1 MEYIRKIIYLNEYG
15 DGSCG
20 GNAGFA
26 KISKKKT
33 RLKIEINL
41 SLKGTLQGEKIY
53 LLDRDNNVVNKVFF
67 GTIPSD
73 DKNILIS
80 RDGDET
86 SDIKGEVIGIMIGGE
101 NYIACAGT
109 TDADVQVTD
118 FIRQETAGP
127 VTEME
132 TDDQETAAIAAV
144 VKENDAKETD
154 LEAAE
159 DVSGR
164 ENEITGECLTEQKR
178 EEEMVEQI
186 KTEEENNGGEEVEAG
201 KEEEEEE
208 EIIQVEIEEAHDEEY
223 EYRKIFKN
231 CPNMYPFED
240 DEMEESVQ
248 ISPGDLSDFPK
259 RFWHLASNSF
269 LLEGYYKYRHLV
281 FVRANGK
288 LYLGIPGQYHRRDK
302 FLADMFGFKSFKSI
316 YRRAVKLG
324 DFGYWLMEI
333 NVLPSDQEPELSGAE
348 GNPLPSN

>member
-41 SLKGTLQGEKIY
+41 SLKGTFQDEKIY

-73 DKNILIS
+73 DKNILIF

-118 FIRQETAGP
+118 FIRQ
-127 VTEME
+127 
-132 TDDQETAAIAAV
+132 
-144 VKENDAKETD
+144 ETD

-201 KEEEEEE
+201 KEEEEEEEEE

-333 NVLPSDQEPELSGAE
+333 NVLPSDQEYT
-348 GNPLPSN
+348 

>member
-41 SLKGTLQGEKIY
+41 SLKGTLQDEKIY

-73 DKNILIS
+73 DKNILIF

-118 FIRQETAGP
+118 FIRQ
-127 VTEME
+127 
-132 TDDQETAAIAAV
+132 
-144 VKENDAKETD
+144 ETD

-333 NVLPSDQEPELSGAE
+333 NVMPSDQEYT
-348 GNPLPSN
+348 

>member
-1 MEYIRKIIYLNEYG
+1 MYMKEAVLEYIRKIIYLNEYV

-41 SLKGTLQGEKIY
+41 SLKGTLQDEKIY

-73 DKNILIS
+73 DKNILIF

-118 FIRQETAGP
+118 FIRQ
-127 VTEME
+127 
-132 TDDQETAAIAAV
+132 
-144 VKENDAKETD
+144 ETD

-201 KEEEEEE
+201 KEEEEEEE

-333 NVLPSDQEPELSGAE
+333 NVMPSDQEYT
-348 GNPLPSN
+348 

>member
-1 MEYIRKIIYLNEYG
+1 MYMKEAVLEYIRKIIYLNEYV

-41 SLKGTLQGEKIY
+41 SLKGTLQDEKIY

-73 DKNILIS
+73 DKNILIF

-118 FIRQETAGP
+118 FIRQ
-127 VTEME
+127 
-132 TDDQETAAIAAV
+132 
-144 VKENDAKETD
+144 ETD

-201 KEEEEEE
+201 KEEEEEEE

-333 NVLPSDQEPELSGAE
+333 NVLPSDQEYT
-348 GNPLPSN
+348 

>member
-1 MEYIRKIIYLNEYG
+1 MYMKEAVLEYIRKIIYLNEYV

-41 SLKGTLQGEKIY
+41 SLKGTLQDEKIY

-73 DKNILIS
+73 DKNILIF

-109 TDADVQVTD
+109 TGADVQVTD
-118 FIRQETAGP
+118 FIRQ
-127 VTEME
+127 
-132 TDDQETAAIAAV
+132 
-144 VKENDAKETD
+144 ETD

-201 KEEEEEE
+201 KEEEEEEE

-333 NVLPSDQEPELSGAE
+333 NVMPSDQEYT
-348 GNPLPSN
+348 

>member
-1 MEYIRKIIYLNEYG
+1 MEYIRKIIYLNEYV

-41 SLKGTLQGEKIY
+41 SLKGTLQDEKIY

-73 DKNILIS
+73 DKNILIF

-118 FIRQETAGP
+118 FIRQ
-127 VTEME
+127 
-132 TDDQETAAIAAV
+132 
-144 VKENDAKETD
+144 ETD

-201 KEEEEEE
+201 KEEEEEEE

-333 NVLPSDQEPELSGAE
+333 NVLPSDQEYT
-348 GNPLPSN
+348 

>member
-1 MEYIRKIIYLNEYG
+1 MEYIRKIIYLNEYV

-41 SLKGTLQGEKIY
+41 SLKGTLQDEKIY

-73 DKNILIS
+73 DKNILIF

-109 TDADVQVTD
+109 TGADVQVTD
-118 FIRQETAGP
+118 FIRQ
-127 VTEME
+127 
-132 TDDQETAAIAAV
+132 
-144 VKENDAKETD
+144 ETD

-201 KEEEEEE
+201 KEEEEEEE

-333 NVLPSDQEPELSGAE
+333 NVMPSDQEYT
-348 GNPLPSN
+348 

>member
-1 MEYIRKIIYLNEYG
+1 MEYIRKIIYLNEYV

-41 SLKGTLQGEKIY
+41 SLKGTLQDEKIY

-73 DKNILIS
+73 DKNILIF

-118 FIRQETAGP
+118 FIRQ
-127 VTEME
+127 
-132 TDDQETAAIAAV
+132 
-144 VKENDAKETD
+144 ETD

-201 KEEEEEE
+201 KEEEEEEE

-348 GNPLPSN
+348 GNPLP

>member
-1 MEYIRKIIYLNEYG
+1 
-15 DGSCG
+15 
-20 GNAGFA
+20 
-26 KISKKKT
+26 
-33 RLKIEINL
+33 
-41 SLKGTLQGEKIY
+41 
-53 LLDRDNNVVNKVFF
+53 
-67 GTIPSD
+67 
-73 DKNILIS
+73 
-80 RDGDET
+80 
-86 SDIKGEVIGIMIGGE
+86 
-101 NYIACAGT
+101 
-109 TDADVQVTD
+109 
-118 FIRQETAGP
+118 
-127 VTEME
+127 
-132 TDDQETAAIAAV
+132 
-144 VKENDAKETD
+144 
-154 LEAAE
+154 
-159 DVSGR
+159 
-164 ENEITGECLTEQKR
+164 
-178 EEEMVEQI
+178 MVEQI

-201 KEEEEEE
+201 KEEEEEEE

>member
-1 MEYIRKIIYLNEYG
+1 MEYIRKIIYLNEYV

-41 SLKGTLQGEKIY
+41 SLKGTLQDEKIY

-73 DKNILIS
+73 DKNILIF

-118 FIRQETAGP
+118 FIRQ
-127 VTEME
+127 
-132 TDDQETAAIAAV
+132 
-144 VKENDAKETD
+144 ETD

-201 KEEEEEE
+201 KEEEEEEE

-259 RFWHLASNSF
+259 RFWHLAGNSF

-333 NVLPSDQEPELSGAE
+333 NVMPSDQEYT
-348 GNPLPSN
+348 

>member
-41 SLKGTLQGEKIY
+41 SLKGTFQDEKIY

-73 DKNILIS
+73 DKNILIF

-118 FIRQETAGP
+118 FIRQ
-127 VTEME
+127 
-132 TDDQETAAIAAV
+132 
-144 VKENDAKETD
+144 ETD

-201 KEEEEEE
+201 KEEEEEEEEE